1 MLFSKVF
8 WLGDNGA
15 LVRAV
20 RTAAQTAIAMLGVS
34 QFSLWTVDWWNVLGV
49 SGASAL
55 LCVLMSIDR
64 FEALM
69 TKPPVGQSDSQPMPV
84 PVAEPIQFV
93 GCGDS
98 R

>member
-1 MLFSKVF
+1 MLFSKAF

-34 QFSLWTVDWWNVLGV
+34 TVSLWSVDWVEVVGV
-49 SGASAL
+49 AGGAAL
-55 LCVLMSIDR
+55 LSILMAVDR

-69 TKPPVGQSDSQPMPV
+69 TKPPVAQRDSVV
-84 PVAEPIQFV
+84 PRHEPFV
-93 GCGDS
+93 GCGE
-98 R
+98 

>member
-1 MLFSKVF
+1 MMLFSKVF

-34 QFSLWTVDWWNVLGV
+34 SFSLWSVDWLNVVGV
-49 SGASAL
+49 SGGAA
-55 LCVLMSIDR
+55 VLSILMAVDR

-69 TKPPVGQSDSQPMPV
+69 TKPPAGEQVSEQKP
-84 PVAEPIQFV
+84 FV
-93 GCGDS
+93 GCAE
-98 R
+98 